1 MLDDLAR
8 LRRVAGARPTDEL
21 LLIGRR
27 HKQDYNSWMHNSERL
42 TRGKPRHQLLMHPD
56 DLAARGLA
64 DGALVSVSLA
74 GRHGRG
80 RGARRPTT

>member
-1 MLDDLAR
+1 MLDDLDR
-8 LRRVAGARPTDEL
+8 LGRRCAEPGPAGEL

-27 HKQDYNSWMHNSERL
+27 HQRDCNSWMHNSERL

-64 DGALVSVSLA
+64 DGA
-74 GRHGRG
+74 R
-80 RGARRPTT
+80 